1 MSDAVNGESW
11 SGEFSVPVDHPCLP
25 GHFPGE
31 PIVPAVLILDLS
43 CELLR
48 RLEPALGM
56 LHEVRSA
63 KFTRPVRPGDTVRVS
78 ATGAGG
84 LLRLNCHTGE
94 GLAVQAQLL
103 FGAAP

>member
-1 MSDAVNGESW
+1 M
-11 SGEFSVPVDHPCLP
+11 
-25 GHFPGE
+25 
-31 PIVPAVLILDLS
+31 
-43 CELLR
+43 LR
-48 RLEPALGM
+48 
-56 LHEVRSA
+56 EVRSA

-84 LLRLNCHTGE
+84 LLRLNCRTGE